1 MNENRTRRLETAGFT
16 GPQAVFFLG
25 PHASCVRSLAVL
37 WLYFGPAYAEFSVKT
52 PQEITMLTRRDILVA
67 AMAIVAT
74 LAAVQLASSETRV
87 MKSTAVD
94 WNSMEAKPTRTG
106 VTRKVFQAPTPTLD
120 ELECHITPPNPGE
133 GPHAPHHHPDEEMIL
148 VKEGTVESTLN
159 GASRQ
164 VGPGSV
170 IFQASDEMH
179 GLRNVG
185 QTPATYFV
193 VKWKTSGKPA
203 APAK

>member
-1 MNENRTRRLETAGFT
+1 
-16 GPQAVFFLG
+16 
-25 PHASCVRSLAVL
+25 
-37 WLYFGPAYAEFSVKT
+37 
-52 PQEITMLTRRDILVA
+52 MLTRRDGLVA
-67 AMAIVAT
+67 GTAILAT
-74 LAAVQLASSETRV
+74 LVAVHLCSSETRV

-94 WNSMEAKPTRTG
+94 WSAMEAKQTKYG
-106 VTRKVFQAPTPTLD
+106 MSRKVFQAPTPTLD
-120 ELECHITPPNPGE
+120 ELECHITTLNPGE
-133 GPHAPHHHPDEEMIL
+133 SPHAAHHHPDEELIL

-159 GASRQ
+159 GVSRQ

-193 VKWKTSGKPA
+193 VKWKTPGKQTP
-203 APAK
+203 PVQR